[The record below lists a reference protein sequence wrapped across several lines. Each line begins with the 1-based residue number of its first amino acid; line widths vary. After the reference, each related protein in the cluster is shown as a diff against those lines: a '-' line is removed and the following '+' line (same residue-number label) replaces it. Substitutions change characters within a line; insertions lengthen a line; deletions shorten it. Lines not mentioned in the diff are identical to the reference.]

1 LLDEQSGWWGMET
14 GVRLN
19 RATGPIEKMG
29 EVALLFFFP
38 VFHFPRFLIAFT
50 HRLLGIRAQ
59 SELRFRYDWRNNSV
73 LFVHNLS
80 PIPKEVKFGAGAGID
95 GELVNLL
102 SDDHSLRD
110 ASGKHSML
118 LEPYG

>member
-1 LLDEQSGWWGMET
+1 MET

-59 SELRFRYDWRNNSV
+59 SELSSRFSAVSAKIFDLMLNGQDVVTPSQIMDPTTHVVGQEQTSSRATNA
-73 LFVHNLS
+73 L
-80 PIPKEVKFGAGAGID
+80 
-95 GELVNLL
+95 
-102 SDDHSLRD
+102 
-110 ASGKHSML
+110 GKQSN
-118 LEPYG
+118 GT